1 MLDQPGL
8 RLPPAASPL
17 EGIYLLAVLM
27 RSHLERLK
35 GLRPLL
41 APEQAKTLAGLEAD
55 VAELHWRM
63 RAVLAE
69 PDPGPEADAPRLAL
83 LELAGLAHEA
93 DPPMRVKG
101 WLDHSRRRRLLEEVE
116 SGLGALARLADQA
129 RERFAG
135 DALETEFRLT
145 GQVAREQAPR
155 VQQLRR
161 EC

>member
-1 MLDQPGL
+1 MDQPGL

-27 RSHLERLK
+27 RSHLGRLK

-41 APEQAKTLAGLEAD
+41 SPELARTVEGLEAEM
-55 VAELHWRM
+55 AELHWRM

-93 DPPMRVKG
+93 DPPVRVKG
-101 WLDHSRRRRLLEEVE
+101 WLDRSRCRRLLEEVE
-116 SGLGALARLADQA
+116 GGLAALTRLADQA
-129 RERFAG
+129 VDRFAG

-155 VQQLRR
+155 VQHLRR